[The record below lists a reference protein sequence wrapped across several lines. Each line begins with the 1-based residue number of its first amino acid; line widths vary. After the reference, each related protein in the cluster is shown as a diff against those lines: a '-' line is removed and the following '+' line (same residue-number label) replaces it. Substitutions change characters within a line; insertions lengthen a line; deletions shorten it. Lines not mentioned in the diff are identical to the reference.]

1 MADHPNG
8 GTSLDTLDPVADV
21 AWARDL
27 AFRLLAE
34 ALPRRWSHT
43 QGVGGRAEEVAYVVG
58 DDAPILICAAWLH
71 DIGYA
76 PALVRTGLH
85 PLDGARHLRD
95 VEGADARLCQLV
107 AHHSAAVIEAG
118 NRGFADDLLVE
129 FPPVDG
135 VVADALTY
143 CDMTTSPDGAP
154 VDAVSRLD
162 EILSRYGDGHVVT
175 ESITRAR
182 PLILAAVESVER
194 SLRTA

>member
-1 MADHPNG
+1 MADQPNG
-8 GTSLDTLDPVADV
+8 GAMLDTLERVADV

-27 AFRLLAE
+27 ACQLLGE
-34 ALPRRWSHT
+34 TLPRRWSHT
-43 QGVGGRAEEVAYVVG
+43 QGVGGRAEEIAHVVG
-58 DDAPILICAAWLH
+58 DDAPILISAAWLH

-95 VEGADARLCQLV
+95 VVGAEQKLCRLV

-118 NRGFADDLLVE
+118 NRGLADDLVTE
-129 FPPVDG
+129 FPPVG
-135 VVADALTY
+135 GLVADALTY

-154 VDAVSRLD
+154 VDAVARLD

-182 PLILAAVESVER
+182 PLILDAVASVER
-194 SLRTA
+194 LLRTG

>member
-8 GTSLDTLDPVADV
+8 GAPLDTLERVADV

-27 AFRLLAE
+27 ACRLLAE
-34 ALPRRWSHT
+34 ARPRRWSHT
-43 QGVGGRAEEVAYVVG
+43 QGVGSRAEAIAHVVG
-58 DDAPILICAAWLH
+58 DDVPILICAAWLH

-95 VEGADARLCQLV
+95 VEGADARLCRLV

-118 NRGFADDLLVE
+118 HRGLADDLLAE

-175 ESITRAR
+175 ESITVAR